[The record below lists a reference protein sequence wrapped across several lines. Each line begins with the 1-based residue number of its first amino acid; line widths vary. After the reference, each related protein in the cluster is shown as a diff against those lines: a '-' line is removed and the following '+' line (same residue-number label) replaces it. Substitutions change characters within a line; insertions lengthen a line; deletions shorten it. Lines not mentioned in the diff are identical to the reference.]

1 MNLSQSGYEMFF
13 RSVQRKLLFIIFH
26 LLFFSG
32 ETGPF
37 DAPVGTVVDIVVSIV
52 HVLMQS
58 FFLNFFSGETGPF
71 DAPVGT
77 VVDAIS

>member
-13 RSVQRKLLFIIFH
+13 RSVQRKLLFIILH
-26 LLFFSG
+26 
-32 ETGPF
+32 
-37 DAPVGTVVDIVVSIV
+37 VVVDIVVSIV